1 MSPLNPREAIIC
13 DGAVRSG
20 KTLSMGLGF
29 FLWAMAC
36 FDGRRF
42 GVCGKTVSALRRNV
56 LSELVPHLKALGLTV
71 MERRTENRG
80 GLCLRGVCGVQSDA

>member
-1 MSPLNPREAIIC
+1 MSA
-13 DGAVRSG
+13 AVRFRG

-56 LSELVPHLKALGLTV
+56 LSELVPHLRALGLAVT
-71 MERRTENRG
+71 ERADGKPAHRRVRRPG
-80 GLCLRGVCGVQSDA
+80 QRLLPLRRQG